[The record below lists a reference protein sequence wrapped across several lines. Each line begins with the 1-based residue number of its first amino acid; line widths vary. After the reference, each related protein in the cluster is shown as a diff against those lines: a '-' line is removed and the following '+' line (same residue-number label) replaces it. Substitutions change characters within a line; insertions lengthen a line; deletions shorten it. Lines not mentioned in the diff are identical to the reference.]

1 MGIPPGPSEGS
12 EVHSALPLVL
22 SRGLSRHTTAST
34 PSGGIA
40 RACQRRG
47 SRRPHCD
54 LYGKYSLS
62 VLLRYFERNIF
73 LSGEVLPEN
82 TPVFDFNRQA
92 LRLRRLASSGDRL
105 GVASSYE
112 SGRRRVDGKTA
123 IREGRYVTL
132 RRDRGRS
139 ACGGPNSPT
148 RILPLYSPHPCFVLP
163 ASTYES
169 ALLSSLTVSD
179 RFLPRGPQYG
189 FNATCDER

>member
-1 MGIPPGPSEGS
+1 M
-12 EVHSALPLVL
+12 PLVL

-34 PSGGIA
+34 PSGGMPG
-40 RACQRRG
+40 RAGGVAPGGRTATYTE
-47 SRRPHCD
+47 ST
-54 LYGKYSLS
+54 LYPFFFAISNVTY
-62 VLLRYFERNIF
+62 F

-148 RILPLYSPHPCFVLP
+148 RILPLYSPRPCFVLP
-163 ASTYES
+163 ASTYQS
-169 ALLSSLTVSD
+169 ALLSSPTVSD
-179 RFLPRGPQYG
+179 RFLPRGPQHG